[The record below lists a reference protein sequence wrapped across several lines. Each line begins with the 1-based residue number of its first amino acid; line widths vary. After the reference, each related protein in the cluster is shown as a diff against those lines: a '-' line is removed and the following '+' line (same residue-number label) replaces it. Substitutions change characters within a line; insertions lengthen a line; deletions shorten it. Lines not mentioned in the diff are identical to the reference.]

1 MSASRPN
8 SPDFDQWRKEL
19 VSQAI
24 EHRHAVW
31 SIGDLLLEGEE
42 KFGADR
48 VWSAAEA
55 TGMTFDT
62 LRNYKSLANCFPKG
76 RRRLNLGVSHH
87 EAVRSLDEAAR
98 EAALDLVQK
107 HDVSRESLRERVK
120 AYNGGDLAALNPD
133 WKPAPKVVQVED
145 DHAARDTD
153 EDGAPV
159 FDSSDAGEA
168 MAAEKREAFAEQ
180 DLNDAN
186 QVLLNALTAVDRA
199 TAYNNIAHLNRD
211 RVPLKHV
218 LSCIVALEQLLP
230 SAQRYHSAGATPSP
244 SPADKGRAHPPMA
257 PAPAPISS
265 PEDSADDG
273 SHPSIPSSDDTASG
287 PLTNISAQ
295 SEHEPGGE
303 KRTPSPPSA
312 PSYEEPDLPPFLD
325 RRHG

>member
-1 MSASRPN
+1 MSSARPN
-8 SPDFDQWRKEL
+8 SPDFDQWRKDL

-76 RRRLNLGVSHH
+76 KRRLNLGVSHH

-133 WKPAPKVVQVED
+133 WKPAPKVVDVED
-145 DHAARDTD
+145 DHAPRDID
-153 EDGAPV
+153 EDKPV
-159 FDSSDAGEA
+159 FDASDAGEA
-168 MAAEKREAFAEQ
+168 MAAERREAFAEQ

-186 QVLLNALTAVDRA
+186 QVLLDALSAVERA
-199 TAYNNIAHLNRD
+199 TAYKNMVHINRD
-211 RVPLKHV
+211 RVNMKRV
-218 LSCIVALEQLLP
+218 LSSIVALEQLLP
-230 SAQRYHSAGATPSP
+230 SAQRYHSAGAQPSQP
-244 SPADKGRAHPPMA
+244 MADKGRAHPPVA

-273 SHPSIPSSDDTASG
+273 SHPSIPSSDDVASG
-287 PLTNISAQ
+287 PLTSMSAQ

-303 KRTPSPPSA
+303 KPSPSPPSA
-312 PSYEEPDLPPFLD
+312 PSYEEDPDLPPFLD